1 MVPVREFNGRKESV
15 IIPALPQEGPV
26 VAPGLASRI
35 YAVVT
40 TILSS
45 IVEYIVPYKSPAD
58 DHRVYAAAVLA
69 NENGPCIGSERYVIA
84 VRQEDDDAYTDI
96 LARSFIVPKLFG
108 TLIPNQRVFEFRT
121 PNISD
126 TGDSIFPEIPHAPLI
141 NWFLSKKNIRQLQ
154 KSEADELELA
164 LSVFLKLQFLKDFTR
179 RRFDDD
185 KTYIVEGI
193 VKDSQAI
200 ILALGKL
207 NSDEAKV
214 EWILVNLFGKKFV
227 ESRHHDLLAVLALM
241 CQNSGITAHA
251 MIEAHERR
259 LNPKLDVVCL
269 DLTRQQDHFQ
279 VQTEKDESV
288 TFVYTFHAPY
298 RFIDS
303 EGIQQLKSAKL
314 VFSVNL
320 GAAEDGLS
328 TPPKILYSYLVKD
341 FISTSS

>member
-1 MVPVREFNGRKESV
+1 MIRLPDSYERKEAEIPQLQLEVLPV
-15 IIPALPQEGPV
+15 I
-26 VAPGLASRI
+26 APGLASRI
-35 YAVVT
+35 YSVVT

-45 IVEYIVPYKSPAD
+45 IAEYIVPYRYATQEN
-58 DHRVYAAAVLA
+58 REYAAGVLA
-69 NENGPCIGSERYVIA
+69 NESGPFIGSERYVIA
-84 VRQEDDDAYTDI
+84 VRKEDDEAYTDI
-96 LARSFIVPKLFG
+96 LPRSSVVPRLFG
-108 TLIPNQRVFEFRT
+108 TLIPEERVFEFGT
-121 PNISD
+121 PNLTD

-154 KSEADELELA
+154 KTEANELPLA
-164 LSVFLKLQFLKDFTR
+164 LSIFLKLQFLKDFTR

-185 KTYIVEGI
+185 KTYVIEGT
-193 VKDSQAI
+193 VKDSRSI
-200 ILALGKL
+200 IHALRESD
-207 NSDEAKV
+207 SDEAKV
-214 EWILVNLFGKKFV
+214 EWILVSLFGKKFV
-227 ESRHHDLLAVLALM
+227 ESRPHDLLPILALM

-269 DLTRQQDHFQ
+269 DLSKQQDHFQ
-279 VQTEKDESV
+279 VQTEKDDSV

-303 EGIQQLKSAKL
+303 EGAQQSKSAKL

-320 GAAEDGLS
+320 RDAKDELS
-328 TPPKILYSYLVKD
+328 TPPKILYSYLVSD